1 MADEGVDGLVI
12 VRWKIYIFMYL
23 CISNKKCISLRFD
36 DDVEQY
42 DDEEPLEDVDDLE
55 VF

>member
-1 MADEGVDGLVI
+1 M
-12 VRWKIYIFMYL
+12 KIYIFIYFF
-23 CISNKKCISLRFD
+23 ISNKGYFTPRFD

-55 VF
+55 VH

>member
-1 MADEGVDGLVI
+1 MN
-12 VRWKIYIFMYL
+12 KINFHFF
-23 CISNKKCISLRFD
+23 CTFNEENFTPRFD

-55 VF
+55 V